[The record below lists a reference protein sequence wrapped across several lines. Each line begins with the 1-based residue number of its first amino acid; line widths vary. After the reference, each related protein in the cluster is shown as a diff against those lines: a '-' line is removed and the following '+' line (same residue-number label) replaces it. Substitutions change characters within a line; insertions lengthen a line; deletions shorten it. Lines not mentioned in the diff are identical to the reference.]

1 MPHHI
6 LKGVRPALNVAAGVM
21 GAVSDFRPQQA
32 RVIAEQ
38 AIRLLAVADPQPLG
52 HFLIPCQRTEAAV
65 NLHRQTVFRP
75 ALT

>member
-1 MPHHI
+1 M
-6 LKGVRPALNVAAGVM
+6 AAGVM

-52 HFLIPCQRTEAAV
+52 HFLIEAREQRLPLISTA
-65 NLHRQTVFRP
+65 RRFFRP